1 MIWSPPR
8 SQLPLYGL
16 QVFEC
21 AARHLSFT
29 LAADELCVSPGAVS
43 KQIAQLE
50 ARLGHPLFLRG
61 TRCLALTPA
70 AEQLLPY
77 VSEGLARMGEGLGV
91 LQALPQQQAISI
103 KVPSCASRWLL
114 RQLQACEGEAVEV
127 RGSHSHGI
135 DFSREP
141 FDLAIVYQPCQGRSP
156 QSLPLFRERLTPI
169 CAPAFAA
176 RHALFERPITDLL
189 TLPLLHASADRRDWR
204 NWFAA
209 FVETPWLPRGGQL
222 FDTLDLAMNA
232 ALQGFGISLGDPT
245 IVAEELESGVLVAP
259 FAPVLGTDHEYA
271 LLMRPDSQRA
281 GVHRVHE
288 WLCNSVQPLR

>member
-1 MIWSPPR
+1 MLTSQPR
-8 SQLPLYGL
+8 SHLPLYGL

-29 LAADELCVSPGAVS
+29 LAADELCVSQGAVS

-50 ARLGHPLFLRG
+50 ERLGHLLFVRG
-61 TRCLALTPA
+61 TRCLSLTPA
-70 AEQLLPY
+70 AERLLPFIG
-77 VSEGLARMGEGLGV
+77 EGLARMGEGV
-91 LQALPQQQAISI
+91 SALQTLPHEQAISI

-114 RQLQACEGEAVEV
+114 RRLQAFEEDAVEV

-141 FDLAIVYQPCQGRSP
+141 FDLAIVYQSTQARYPGSQ
-156 QSLPLFRERLTPI
+156 PLFRERLTPI

-176 RHALFERPITDLL
+176 KHRLFERSLEELPL
-189 TLPLLHASADRRDWR
+189 LPLLHASADRRDWR

-209 FVETPWLPRGGQL
+209 FLATPWQPQGGQL

-232 ALQGFGISLGDPT
+232 ALQGFGLSLGDPT
-245 IVAEELESGVLVAP
+245 IVAEELGSGALVAP
-259 FAPVLGTDHEYA
+259 FAPVLSTDHEYA
-271 LLMRPDSQRA
+271 LLARPDSQRP
-281 GVHRVHE
+281 GVARVYH
-288 WLCNSVQPLR
+288 WLQDSHAHS

>member
-1 MIWSPPR
+1 MLSTQPR

-21 AARHLSFT
+21 SARHLSFT
-29 LAADELCVSPGAVS
+29 LAADELCVSQGAVS

-50 ARLGHPLFLRG
+50 ARLGHLLFVRG
-61 TRCLALTPA
+61 TRCLTLTPA
-70 AEQLLPY
+70 AERLLPF
-77 VSEGLARMGEGLGV
+77 VREGLARMGEGLSA
-91 LQALPQQQAISI
+91 LQTLPHEQAISI

-114 RQLQACEGEAVEV
+114 RRLQAFEGEAVEV

-141 FDLAIVYQPCQGRSP
+141 FDLAIVYQPCLGRYPHS
-156 QSLPLFRERLTPI
+156 QPLFQERLTPV

-176 RHALFERPITDLL
+176 KHRLFERDLNE
-189 TLPLLHASADRRDWR
+189 LPLLPLIHASADRRDWR

-209 FVETPWLPRGGQL
+209 SLDIPWQPQGGQL

-232 ALQGFGISLGDPT
+232 ALQGFGLSLGDPT
-245 IVAEELESGVLVAP
+245 IVAEELESGALVAP
-259 FAPVLGTDHEYA
+259 FAPVLETDHEYA
-271 LLMRPDSQRA
+271 LIARPDSQRQ
-281 GVHRVHE
+281 GVARTYH
-288 WLCNSVQPLR
+288 WLLESRDQH

>member
-1 MIWSPPR
+1 MLTSQPR
-8 SQLPLYGL
+8 SHLPLYGL

-29 LAADELCVSPGAVS
+29 LAADELCVSQGAVS

-50 ARLGHPLFLRG
+50 ERLGHLLFLRG
-61 TRCLALTPA
+61 TRCLSLTPA
-70 AEQLLPY
+70 AERLLPFIR
-77 VSEGLARMGEGLGV
+77 EGLARMGEGLCA
-91 LQALPQQQAISI
+91 LQSLPQEQAISI

-114 RQLQACEGEAVEV
+114 RRLQAFDEEAIEV

-141 FDLAIVYQPCQGRSP
+141 FDLAIVYQSTQARNPNSQ
-156 QSLPLFRERLTPI
+156 PLFRERLTPI

-176 RHALFERPITDLL
+176 KHRLFERSLEELPL
-189 TLPLLHASADRRDWR
+189 LPLLHASADRRDWR

-209 FVETPWLPRGGQL
+209 FLDAPWQPQGGQL

-232 ALQGFGISLGDPT
+232 ALQGFGLSLGDPT
-245 IVAEELESGVLVAP
+245 IVAEELENGLLVAP

-271 LLMRPDSQRA
+271 LLARPDSQRP
-281 GVHRVHE
+281 GVARVYR
-288 WLCNSVQPLR
+288 WLQGSHDHA

>member
-1 MIWSPPR
+1 MLTTLPR

-29 LAADELCVSPGAVS
+29 LAADELCVSQGAVS

-50 ARLGHPLFLRG
+50 ARLGHLLFLRG
-61 TRCLALTPA
+61 TRCLSLTPA
-70 AEQLLPY
+70 AERLLPF
-77 VSEGLARMGEGLGV
+77 VSEGLARMGEGLGA
-91 LQALPQQQAISI
+91 LQTLPRQQAISI

-114 RQLQACEGEAVEV
+114 RRLQDFEGEAVEV

-135 DFSREP
+135 DFAREP
-141 FDLAIVYQPCQGRSP
+141 FDLAIVYQPTQARLLHS
-156 QSLPLFRERLTPI
+156 QPLFRERLTPI

-176 RHALFERPITDLL
+176 KYRLFERPITDLL
-189 TLPLLHASADRRDWR
+189 ALPLLHASADRRDWR

-209 FVETPWLPRGGQL
+209 FVDTPWLPQGGQL

-232 ALQGFGISLGDPT
+232 ALQGFGLSLGDPT
-245 IVAEELESGVLVAP
+245 IVAEELETGALVAP
-259 FAPVLGTDHEYA
+259 FAPILSTDHEYA
-271 LLMRPDSQRA
+271 LLARPDSQRP
-281 GVHRVHE
+281 GVREVYG
-288 WLCNSVQPLR
+288 WLQGRHLHP

>member
-1 MIWSPPR
+1 MLTSQPR
-8 SQLPLYGL
+8 SHLPLYGL

-29 LAADELCVSPGAVS
+29 LAADELCVSQGAVS

-50 ARLGHPLFLRG
+50 ERLGHLLFLRG
-61 TRCLALTPA
+61 TRCLSLTPA
-70 AEQLLPY
+70 AERLLPFIR
-77 VSEGLARMGEGLGV
+77 EGLARMGEGLCA
-91 LQALPQQQAISI
+91 LQSLPQEQAISI

-114 RQLQACEGEAVEV
+114 RRLQAFDEEAIEV

-141 FDLAIVYQPCQGRSP
+141 FDLAIVYQSTQARYPNSQ
-156 QSLPLFRERLTPI
+156 PLFRERLTPI

-176 RHALFERPITDLL
+176 KHRLFERSLEELPL
-189 TLPLLHASADRRDWR
+189 LPLLHASADRRDWR
-204 NWFAA
+204 NWFTA
-209 FVETPWLPRGGQL
+209 FLDAPWQPQGGQL

-232 ALQGFGISLGDPT
+232 ALQGFGLSLGDPT
-245 IVAEELESGVLVAP
+245 IVAEELENGLLVAP

-271 LLMRPDSQRA
+271 LLARPDSQRP
-281 GVHRVHE
+281 GVARVYR
-288 WLCNSVQPLR
+288 WLQGSHDHA

>member
-1 MIWSPPR
+1 MLSSQPR

-21 AARHLSFT
+21 SARHLSFT
-29 LAADELCVSPGAVS
+29 LAADELCVSQGAVS

-50 ARLGHPLFLRG
+50 ARLGHLLFVRG

-70 AEQLLPY
+70 AERLLPF
-77 VSEGLARMGEGLGV
+77 VREGLARMGEGLSA
-91 LQALPQQQAISI
+91 LQTLPHEQAISI

-114 RQLQACEGEAVEV
+114 RRLQAFEGEAVEV

-141 FDLAIVYQPCQGRSP
+141 FDLAIVYQSCQARYPHS
-156 QSLPLFRERLTPI
+156 QPLFQERLTPV

-176 RHALFERPITDLL
+176 KHRLFERTIEELPR
-189 TLPLLHASADRRDWR
+189 LPLLHASADRRDWR

-209 FVETPWLPRGGQL
+209 FLATPWQPQGGQL
-222 FDTLDLAMNA
+222 FDTPPGDECRLA
-232 ALQGFGISLGDPT
+232 GIRPLPRGSHNRGRGAGERRP
-245 IVAEELESGVLVAP
+245 GRP
-259 FAPVLGTDHEYA
+259 FAPVLSTDHEYA
-271 LLMRPDSQRA
+271 LLARPDSQRQ
-281 GVHRVHE
+281 GVARTCH
-288 WLCNSVQPLR
+288 WLLESRDQP

>member
-1 MIWSPPR
+1 MLTSPPR
-8 SQLPLYGL
+8 SHLPLYGL

-29 LAADELCVSPGAVS
+29 LAADELCVSQGAVS

-50 ARLGHPLFLRG
+50 ERLGHLLFLRG
-61 TRCLALTPA
+61 TRCLSLTPA
-70 AEQLLPY
+70 AERLLPFIR
-77 VSEGLARMGEGLGV
+77 EGLARMGEGLCA
-91 LQALPQQQAISI
+91 LQSLPQEQAISI

-114 RQLQACEGEAVEV
+114 RRLQAFDEEAIEV

-141 FDLAIVYQPCQGRSP
+141 FDLAIVYQSTQARYPNSQ
-156 QSLPLFRERLTPI
+156 PLFHERLTPI

-176 RHALFERPITDLL
+176 KHRLFERSLEELPL
-189 TLPLLHASADRRDWR
+189 LPLLHASADRRDWR

-209 FVETPWLPRGGQL
+209 FLDAPWQPQGGQL

-232 ALQGFGISLGDPT
+232 ALQGFGLSLGDPT
-245 IVAEELESGVLVAP
+245 IVAEELENGLLVAP

-271 LLMRPDSQRA
+271 LLARTDSQRP
-281 GVHRVHE
+281 GVARVYR
-288 WLCNSVQPLR
+288 WLQGSHDHA

>member
-1 MIWSPPR
+1 MLSTQPR

-21 AARHLSFT
+21 SARHLSFT
-29 LAADELCVSPGAVS
+29 LAADELCVSQGAVS

-50 ARLGHPLFLRG
+50 ARLGHLLFVRG

-70 AEQLLPY
+70 AERLLPF
-77 VSEGLARMGEGLGV
+77 VREGLARIGEGLCA
-91 LQALPQQQAISI
+91 LQTLPHEQAISI

-114 RQLQACEGEAVEV
+114 RRLQDFEGEAVEV

-141 FDLAIVYQPCQGRSP
+141 FDLAIVYQSCQARYPHS
-156 QSLPLFRERLTPI
+156 QPLFQEQLTPV

-176 RHALFERPITDLL
+176 KHRLFERTIEELPL
-189 TLPLLHASADRRDWR
+189 LPLLHASADRRDWR

-209 FVETPWLPRGGQL
+209 FIATPWQSQGGQL

-232 ALQGFGISLGDPT
+232 ALQGFGLSLGDPT
-245 IVAEELESGVLVAP
+245 IVAEELESGALVAP
-259 FAPVLGTDHEYA
+259 FAPVLSTDHEYA
-271 LLMRPDSQRA
+271 LVARPNSQRQ
-281 GVHRVHE
+281 GVQRVCH
-288 WLCNSVQPLR
+288 WLLESRDHH